1 MDGCGN
7 DLCTRN
13 KRRRPPYERYYYDY
27 TISITPNFSEP
38 NKQALPVPPQNWSTY
53 NTPGSEDLPLTTK
66 FPNATFLFFGQVLSS
81 STLTMSTSA
90 RRRLLRDFKRY
101 VATILVGQRDEEKII
116 LLLPPWWAVASLLAS
131 SPA

>member
-27 TISITPNFSEP
+27 T
-38 NKQALPVPPQNWSTY
+38 Y
-53 NTPGSEDLPLTTK
+53 NTPGSEDVPLTTK